1 MTGADPRSVT
11 VRSVVGWVVVAVPV
25 AAVGLGFLAVVAF
38 AVAMLKA
45 LSVGLPACGRLPA

>member
-1 MTGADPRSVT
+1 VTGTASPPVT
-11 VRSVVGWVVVAVPV
+11 VRSVVGWALVAVPV

-45 LSVGLPACGRLPA
+45 LSIG

>member
-1 MTGADPRSVT
+1 MT